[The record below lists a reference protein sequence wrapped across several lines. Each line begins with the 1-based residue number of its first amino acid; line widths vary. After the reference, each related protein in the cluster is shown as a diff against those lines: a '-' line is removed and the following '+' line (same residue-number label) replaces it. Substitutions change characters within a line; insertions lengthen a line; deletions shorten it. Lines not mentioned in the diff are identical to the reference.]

1 MVSMVVEAAVTRKSR
16 QKALIFMSTAND
28 NRQSFCR
35 PFLPFGLVIL
45 LLCRFFGGPVP
56 VSHAGGDAPSI
67 PDTPECAKISF
78 KLTPKQLSISL
89 WADKVVASRVDNT
102 APRQNSHDLDT
113 LYGEAAVADQY
124 LKRITRQVA
133 ASTGGTAVFPP
144 GGGLKGRKRAEEKI
158 QVELGGDASLLMD
171 ISRSSIEY
179 DSIDQVYQA
188 LQFILQHGY
197 KVVRLKDRARV
208 PLASGFW
215 DIHLNLRMPNDHI
228 VELQLHL
235 RKIRR
240 YSISEGHRYYVR
252 IREIKS
258 RAFREN
264 RPLTPDEKFTIDR
277 LNCEQRRFY
286 EKMFKQGRKGS
297 K

>member
-1 MVSMVVEAAVTRKSR
+1 MN
-16 QKALIFMSTAND
+16 TAKD
-28 NRQSFCR
+28 NRQAFCR
-35 PFLPFGLVIL
+35 PFLVFGLVIL
-45 LLCRFFGGPVP
+45 LLCRVFLGSVP
-56 VSHAGGDAPSI
+56 ESHAGGDGSSV
-67 PDTPECAKISF
+67 PDTPDCAKISY

-89 WADKVVASRVDNT
+89 WAHKVVASSVGNN
-102 APRQNSHDLDT
+102 APGQNSHDLDT

-124 LKRITRQVA
+124 LKQITRQVA

-144 GGGLKGRKRAEEKI
+144 GGGLKDRKRAEEKI
-158 QVELGGDASLLMD
+158 EVELGGDASLLMD

-179 DSIDQVYQA
+179 DNIDQVYQA
-188 LQFILQHGY
+188 LQFILRHGY
-197 KVVRLKDRARV
+197 EVVRLKDRALA
-208 PLASGFW
+208 PLPSGFW
-215 DIHLNLRMPNDHI
+215 DIHLNLRMPTGHI

-240 YSISEGHRYYVR
+240 YSITEGHRHYVR

-264 RPLTPDEKFTIDR
+264 RPLTPDERSVIDR

-286 EKMFKQGRKGS
+286 ETMFQQGRKGS

>member
-1 MVSMVVEAAVTRKSR
+1 MN
-16 QKALIFMSTAND
+16 TAKD
-28 NRQSFCR
+28 NRQTFCR
-35 PFLPFGLVIL
+35 PLLPLGLVIL
-45 LLCRFFGGPVP
+45 LLCRVFIGPVP
-56 VSHAGGDAPSI
+56 ESHAGGNGLSV
-67 PDTPECAKISF
+67 PDTPDCAKPLF
-78 KLTPKQLSISL
+78 RLTPKQRSISL
-89 WADKVVASRVDNT
+89 WADKVVASRVGNK

-113 LYGEAAVADQY
+113 LYGEAVLADQY
-124 LKRITRQVA
+124 LKQLTRQVA

-144 GGGLKGRKRAEEKI
+144 GGGLKDRKRAEEKI
-158 QVELGGDASLLMD
+158 EVELGGDASLLMD

-179 DSIDQVYQA
+179 DTIDQVYQA

-197 KVVRLKDRARV
+197 EVVRLKDRALA
-208 PLASGFW
+208 PLPSGFW
-215 DIHLNLRMPNDHI
+215 DIHLNLRMPNGHI

-264 RPLTPDEKFTIDR
+264 RPLTPDERSIIDR